1 MATVQDVSELFAVL
15 GDPTRMRIAAVLARH
30 ELSVAELTELL
41 GVAQSRVST
50 QLARLRDA
58 GVLRDRKAGTST
70 FYAVRDEGLS
80 EPVRGALDLA
90 ARSCDE
96 RALEADRARAAALV
110 KRREGE
116 RAWPDAAL
124 GQMERHYSPGRTWE
138 SMARAFLCLS
148 DLGDVLDA
156 GCGDG
161 TVAALIA
168 SRSKSVTCVDRSERA
183 VTAAR
188 ERLGDL
194 AKVLTGD
201 VEALALEDRSF
212 DVVLLFHVLASTRDP
227 DRALAEC
234 ARVLRPGGRLL
245 ALTLDR
251 HEHLD
256 VTGPYGHVHPGFRP
270 KKLAASIEKAGL
282 VVGHSAVT
290 SRERRE
296 PGFQVVTALAR
307 KPADRLRG
315 SR

>member
-15 GDPTRMRIAAVLARH
+15 GDPTRMRIASVLAQH

-50 QLARLRDA
+50 QLARLRGA

-70 FYAVRDEGLS
+70 FYAVREEGLS
-80 EPVRGALDLA
+80 DPVRGALDLA
-90 ARSCDE
+90 TRSCDE
-96 RALEADRARAAALV
+96 RALEADRARATALV

-116 RAWPDAAL
+116 RAWPDAVA

-138 SMARAFLCLS
+138 SMARAFLLLA

-161 TVAALIA
+161 TIAALIA
-168 SRSKSVTCVDRSERA
+168 PRSKSVTCIDRSERA
-183 VTAAR
+183 VSAAR
-188 ERLGDL
+188 ERLGEL
-194 AKVLTGD
+194 AKVSTGD
-201 VEALALEDRSF
+201 VEALAFPDRSF

-227 DRALAEC
+227 DRALAES

-245 ALTLDR
+245 AITLDR
-251 HEHLD
+251 HEHLE
-256 VTGPYGHVHPGFRP
+256 VTSPYGHVHAGFRP
-270 KKLAASIEKAGL
+270 KKLATSLEKAGL
-282 VVGHSAVT
+282 AVDHCAVT

-296 PGFQVVTALAR
+296 PGFQVVTALAH
-307 KPADRLRG
+307 KPASRG
-315 SR
+315 SK